1 MRIWLLNGGREEKD
15 SFFLSLSLPF
25 SQTHTP
31 RWSVFS
37 TPFEQSRV
45 GHSRFLSCA
54 NSHSARRLSASLFF
68 KIIPA
73 DCARAM
79 TLDYPSL
86 PRTGTPLSI
95 HRASRGALRIRLDCS
110 AYMHISLLLRSNF
123 VRAISPIL
131 RTLVSFYF

>member
-45 GHSRFLSCA
+45 GHSE
-54 NSHSARRLSASLFF
+54 ARSVPFMRKFALGATTLGIPLF
-68 KIIPA
+68 
-73 DCARAM
+73 
-79 TLDYPSL
+79 
-86 PRTGTPLSI
+86 
-95 HRASRGALRIRLDCS
+95 
-110 AYMHISLLLRSNF
+110 
-123 VRAISPIL
+123 
-131 RTLVSFYF
+131 